1 MTKRGKNEKFIGFWC
16 TPMEKED
23 LEIAKKK
30 CGYNS
35 MSLYLKDR
43 LFQGKIIILKKSKT
57 DYKLKEEINKCT
69 MLIRSETSNI
79 NQVIKVLNSLH
90 GKKRK
95 NGDDVL
101 NTELI
106 DYRLTRLIAMQN
118 KINQFQENLIQ
129 LVEKAIK
136 IEEIKP

>member
-1 MTKRGKNEKFIGFWC
+1 
-16 TPMEKED
+16 
-23 LEIAKKK
+23 
-30 CGYNS
+30 

-43 LFQGKIIILKKSKT
+43 LFHGKVIILKKSKT

-136 IEEIKP
+136 VEEVKP